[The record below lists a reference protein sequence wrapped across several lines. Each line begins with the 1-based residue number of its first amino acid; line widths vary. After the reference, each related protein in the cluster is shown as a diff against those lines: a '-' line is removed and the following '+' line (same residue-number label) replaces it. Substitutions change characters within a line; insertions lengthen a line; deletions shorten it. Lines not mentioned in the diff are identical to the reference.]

1 VRSEEQQVSAGDDD
15 KTVTRAKNVAYR
27 LLTYR
32 PRSRAELVGKLRD
45 REFEEAVIDRVVS
58 DLERFGYIN
67 DRQFAE
73 QWVASRVRLRGLG
86 RRRVE
91 QELRNKG
98 IDRDIVR
105 DVLVETLSLDD
116 EEAVAK
122 QAAERKL
129 RSMRNIEP
137 LARKRRLAGF
147 LERKGFSSEII
158 RSIIRTV
165 PSRHAFVDE
174 ERRLTWKKKI
184 SIA

>member
-1 VRSEEQQVSAGDDD
+1 MNDTIQETQDVTED
-15 KTVTRAKNVAYR
+15 KQLSRAKNAAYR

-32 PRSRAELVGKLRD
+32 PRSRAELVEKLRD
-45 REFEEAVIDRVVS
+45 REFDDIVIDRVLV

-67 DRQFAE
+67 DRRFAE
-73 QWVASRVRLRGLG
+73 QWASSRVRLRGLG

-98 IDRDIVR
+98 VNRDIVR
-105 DVLVETLSLDD
+105 EVLVETLSVDD
-116 EEAVAK
+116 EKAVAK

-129 RSMRNIEP
+129 RSMKNIEP

-158 RSIIRTV
+158 RSIVRMM
-165 PSRHAFVDE
+165 PSRHALLDE
-174 ERRLTWKKKI
+174 ER
-184 SIA
+184 